1 MRTKI
6 TAVALSVVL
15 LLSGCSSAFVDLN
28 TPKSSELKEKY
39 SFYQKSVD
47 NIRTTMKVTPEEADE
62 IFIIMC
68 DSGVSNEM
76 NYVTANNDGTFTVWS
91 SGDKYTVTLDNAAV
105 DTVISGGKT
114 LYPAQEETSGTVLAN
129 ETKLTDKQVK
139 KELKSSIE
147 YYNDTVTSIIPLYA
161 KKDDKEKVKSYLEEA
176 IKRLDGDCDKYLQYM
191 NDENLSSDVKE
202 ACQNVKTA
210 FYGISESV
218 LKPTL
223 SVING
228 DTSIDSPDYG
238 TMVIDAQTMYLDKA
252 EELID

>member
-1 MRTKI
+1 MRARI
-6 TAVALSVVL
+6 SAVVL
-15 LLSGCSSAFVDLN
+15 SAILFLSGCSSAFVDLN

-62 IFIIMC
+62 IFTIMC

-76 NYVTANNDGTFTVWS
+76 NYVTANSDGTFAVWS

-161 KKDDKEKVKSYLEEA
+161 KKEDKEKVKSYLEEA
-176 IKRLDGDCDKYLQYM
+176 INRLDGDCDKYLQYM
-191 NDENLSSDVKE
+191 NDENLSSDVQE

-210 FYGISESV
+210 FYGISETV

-223 SVING
+223 GVING
-228 DTSIDSPDYG
+228 DTSIDAPDYG

-252 EELID
+252 KELIN